1 MITIIISQLSSG
13 KKLYAYLRWVW
24 IQFPWIALHPAGSI
38 ALNDTGG
45 LGTLAESMA
54 FSGEIGDDGLPISA
68 ANESYQG
75 PTTNENERLQRVW
88 NCKKTDP
95 TFPVFQKST
104 SRQLAALKPRF
115 CCELF

>member
-1 MITIIISQLSSG
+1 MIASIISQLSSG

-45 LGTLAESMA
+45 LASAAESMA
-54 FSGEIGDDGLPISA
+54 FSGEIGDDGLPITATS
-68 ANESYQG
+68 ESYQG

-95 TFPVFQKST
+95 SLPVFQKSA
-104 SRQLAALKPRF
+104 SRQVAALKPRY
-115 CCELF
+115 